1 MHPLPL
7 VSLILGLFVLSAL
20 ALTGLIVADKV
31 AEYRRHPQQPRDHL
45 QLSLESLIQELTA
58 TA

>member
-7 VSLILGLFVLSAL
+7 VGLIIGLFLVCTLGLTA
-20 ALTGLIVADKV
+20 LIVADWL
-31 AEYRRHPQQPRDHL
+31 AERRLNPPRREPL

-58 TA
+58 YA

>member
-7 VSLILGLFVLSAL
+7 VTLIIGLFVVCAL
-20 ALTGLIVADKV
+20 ALTGLIWADWR
-31 AEYRRHPQQPRDHL
+31 AERRLNPPQRDHL

-58 TA
+58 

>member
-7 VSLILGLFVLSAL
+7 VVLIIGLFVACAVVL
-20 ALTGLIVADKV
+20 AGLIVADHL
-31 AEYRRHPQQPRDHL
+31 AERRLNPPQRDPL

-58 TA
+58 

>member
-7 VSLILGLFVLSAL
+7 VTLIIGLFLVSAL
-20 ALTGLIVADKV
+20 TLTGLIVADRL
-31 AEYRRHPQQPRDHL
+31 AERRLSPPKRDTL

-58 TA
+58 